1 MYSLFRKV
9 MCKAIFQLI
18 KRISKKESSLK
29 SQCKTITDI
38 INLVK
43 RPNDFAHN
51 PSE

>member
-9 MCKAIFQLI
+9 MCKAIFQSTEQS
-18 KRISKKESSLK
+18 SKKETSLK
-29 SQCKTITDI
+29 SQYKTIIDI

-43 RPNDFAHN
+43 RPNFFAHN